1 MKSISPLELKA
12 MMDSGVE
19 FQLIDIRDDY
29 EYNICCIGGEKI
41 NMYSIPDN
49 IDKISRNNKVI
60 IYCRTGVRS
69 GNIAKFL
76 EESFSFDNVYNLDG
90 GIMKWR
96 DDVDSSLVSYQYMK
110 KYIIKYYKSD
120 EFFGNLIYSKERIIS
135 YLSELKELKSSYKEL
150 KKLCV
155 NEID

>member
-1 MKSISPLELKA
+1 MKTISPVELKA
-12 MMDSGVE
+12 MMDSGNE

-60 IYCRTGVRS
+60 IYCRTGSRS
-69 GNIAKFL
+69 GNIVKFL

-90 GIMKWR
+90 GIMKWKN
-96 DDVDSSLVSYQYMK
+96 DVDSSLVFSPCNS
-110 KYIIKYYKSD
+110 I
-120 EFFGNLIYSKERIIS
+120 FFVNH
-135 YLSELKELKSSYKEL
+135 SSYISAIAGSGRAIL
-150 KKLCV
+150 
-155 NEID
+155 

>member
-1 MKSISPLELKA
+1 MKSISPMELKA
-12 MMDSGVE
+12 MMDSGNE

-41 NMYSIPDN
+41 NMYSIPDS

-90 GIMKWR
+90 GIMRWKN
-96 DDVDSSLVSYQYMK
+96 DVDSSLVSY
-110 KYIIKYYKSD
+110 
-120 EFFGNLIYSKERIIS
+120 
-135 YLSELKELKSSYKEL
+135 
-150 KKLCV
+150 
-155 NEID
+155 